1 MPKSILIN
9 LHNKKVLIKSIQ
21 LLRTVA
27 ALGVVFSHYNFYGLD
42 TGGFGVDIFF
52 IISGFIIAYMVNK
65 NTHNFMLKRI
75 VRIAPLYYIATA
87 FTLSLAL
94 FKPEWF
100 KNVVVNGEAVL
111 KSIFY
116 IPYRI
121 NSSGPILSLGWTL
134 NNEMFF
140 YFVMFVC
147 IVFIKNK
154 KFLVIACGSLIGLF
168 LLSLYFT
175 NTNLYV
181 LNFYKKGLLPE
192 FIFGLIL
199 YYFWELYK
207 SKQTLVF
214 TYAALILGVLSLVFM
229 IFNDL
234 THEFS
239 FLGRN
244 ISRGIPALLFVNAFL
259 VLENYINEENVFI
272 KLGLKLGDASYAM
285 YLFHPFMVFF
295 LTRLVYPSTIGKSD
309 FFLIEFFK
317 LIIAFVVVC
326 IGSILIFEMIDKPI
340 LNWFRKRIK

>member
-1 MPKSILIN
+1 M
-9 LHNKKVLIKSIQ
+9 IKSIQ

-27 ALGVVFSHYNFYGLD
+27 ALGVVFSHYNFYDLD

-87 FTLSLAL
+87 LTLSLAL
-94 FKPEWF
+94 IKPEWF
-100 KNVVVNGEAVL
+100 KNVVVNGEAVF
-111 KSIFY
+111 KSILF

-121 NSSGPILSLGWTL
+121 DNSGPILSLGWTL

-140 YFVMFVC
+140 YLVMFVC
-147 IVFIKNK
+147 IIFIKNK
-154 KFLVIACGSLIGLF
+154 KYFVAACGSIISLF

-175 NTNLYV
+175 NNDFYI

-192 FIFGLIL
+192 FIYGLAL
-199 YYFWELYK
+199 YYFWKFYK
-207 SKQTLVF
+207 SKYTKTFYYGALV
-214 TYAALILGVLSLVFM
+214 LGVFSLVFM

-234 THEFS
+234 TQEFS

-259 VLENYINEENVFI
+259 VLENEINEENVFI
-272 KLGLKLGDASYAM
+272 KLGIKLGDASYVM

-295 LTRLVYPSTIGKSD
+295 LTRLVYPATIGNTD
-309 FFLIEFFK
+309 FFIIEFCK
-317 LIIAFVVVC
+317 LVLALVVVC
-326 IGSILIFEMIDKPI
+326 IGSILIYEIIDKPI
-340 LNWFRKRIK
+340 LNWFKKRIK